1 MPSKATTVALMMGLS
16 LCRALCGAMPGEVFA
31 ANRADIL
38 SEGTCAVGGYRF
50 SCAVEEVS
58 SEDGD
63 EREVA
68 KQAAAFWAS
77 TGLVWGAMTERLE
90 WPKELAPE
98 HRRVLANAL
107 PALFPVSAN
116 VRGLTLVYEAFD
128 GERWTAVAALPEE
141 QLEALPRITFESAR
155 DRLLVPEL
163 IYAPDAPIEA
173 LAALRALEEPLPAP
187 VDRTPWA
194 ALLAKAVFET
204 PRLSAL
210 PRLAGRYP
218 IGTAGVPTDEDW
230 TQGFEA
236 YRQGDLQAAYKRF
249 LASAERA
256 YTFDALN
263 MAGNVARRLG
273 KLPEAVA
280 LLVHAAYLKPDV
292 PYPWVH
298 LAFVAKAEGN
308 AALAERCCARALER
322 GPEDAWVVEQVAA
335 LRAPQKPQPPPE
347 AAAPQKP
354 ATLQKPAAPTPAKK
368 PAFMDAFKASVAPTP
383 VKPESAPAAPVQ
395 QQPTVP
401 AATPAPD
408 EPKVIIQR
416 ADTPPDVY

>member
-16 LCRALCGAMPGEVFA
+16 LCRALCGATPGEVFA

-38 SEGTCAVGGYRF
+38 SEGTCTVGGYRF

-68 KQAAAFWAS
+68 KEAAAFWAS
-77 TGLVWGAMTERLE
+77 TGLVWGAVTERLE
-90 WPKELAPE
+90 WPDALAPE
-98 HRRVLANAL
+98 HRRTLKHALAAL
-107 PALFPVSAN
+107 VPVSVD
-116 VRGLTLVYEAFD
+116 VRGLTQVYADFD
-128 GERWTAVAALPEE
+128 GRRWTAVAAVPEE
-141 QLEALPRITFESAR
+141 QLASLPRITFEEAR
-155 DRLLVPEL
+155 DRLLAPEL

-173 LAALRALEEPLPAP
+173 LAALCALEEPLPAP

-194 ALLAKAVFET
+194 TLLAKAAFET

-218 IGTAGVPTDEDW
+218 IGTADVPTDADW
-230 TQGFEA
+230 TQGLEA

-249 LASAERA
+249 LASAERV

-273 KLPEAVA
+273 KHPEAAA
-280 LLVHAAYLKPDV
+280 LLLHATYLKPDS

-308 AALAERCCARALER
+308 VKLAEQCCEQALER
-322 GPEDAWVVEQVAA
+322 GPEDAWVVEQIAA
-335 LRAPQKPQPPPE
+335 LRAPQKTQSPPE
-347 AAAPQKP
+347 AATLREP
-354 ATLQKPAAPTPAKK
+354 AVPAPAKK
-368 PAFMDAFKASVAPTP
+368 PAFMDVSKASVAPTP

-416 ADTPPDVY
+416 TDTPPDVY

>member
-1 MPSKATTVALMMGLS
+1 MMPSKVANTLFAIGLPFCHVFGVTAGEAFEDNRDAILS
-16 LCRALCGAMPGEVFA
+16 GETRVEDGYAFQVCRVVPRTKSDQSSTIAK
-31 ANRADIL
+31 NRA
-38 SEGTCAVGGYRF
+38 SHYATF
-50 SCAVEEVS
+50 
-58 SEDGD
+58 
-63 EREVA
+63 
-68 KQAAAFWAS
+68 
-77 TGLVWGAMTERLE
+77 GLVWGAVTERLE
-90 WPKELAPE
+90 WPEELAPE
-98 HRRVLANAL
+98 HRRTLANAL

-273 KLPEAVA
+273 KLPEAAA

-292 PYPWVH
+292 PYPWIH

-416 ADTPPDVY
+416 ADTPPDVF

>member
-16 LCRALCGAMPGEVFA
+16 LCRALCGATPGEVFV

-38 SEGTCAVGGYRF
+38 SEETCAVGGYRF

-58 SEDGD
+58 SEEDGD

-77 TGLVWGAMTERLE
+77 TDLVWGAVTERLE
-90 WPKELAPE
+90 WPDALAPE
-98 HRRVLANAL
+98 HCRVLANAL

-141 QLEALPRITFESAR
+141 QLAALPRITFEAAR
-155 DRLLVPEL
+155 DRLLAPEL

-187 VDRTPWA
+187 VDRAPWA
-194 ALLAKAVFET
+194 ALLSKAAFAT

-218 IGTAGVPTDEDW
+218 SGSAGLPKDADYTR
-230 TQGFEA
+230 GIEA
-236 YRQGDLQAAYKRF
+236 YGKGDLQAAYAGF

-273 KLPEAVA
+273 KSPEAAA
-280 LLVHAAYLKPDV
+280 LLLHAAYLKPAS

-298 LAFVAKAEGN
+298 LAFVAKAEGD
-308 AALAERCCARALER
+308 AALAERCCEQALER

-335 LRAPQKPQPPPE
+335 LRAPKKTQSPPE
-347 AAAPQKP
+347 APTPQE
-354 ATLQKPAAPTPAKK
+354 PAAPTSAKK
-368 PAFMDAFKASVAPTP
+368 SAFMDAFKASVAPTP
-383 VKPESAPAAPVQ
+383 VKPESASAAPAQ
-395 QQPTVP
+395 PQPTVP

-416 ADTPPDVY
+416 TDTPPDVY